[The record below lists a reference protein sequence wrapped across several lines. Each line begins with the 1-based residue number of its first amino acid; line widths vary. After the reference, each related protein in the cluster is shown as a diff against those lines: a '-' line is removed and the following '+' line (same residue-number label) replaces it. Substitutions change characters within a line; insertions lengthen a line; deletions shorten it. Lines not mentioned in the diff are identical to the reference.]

1 MAHVLVIDDDQ
12 AIRNLVRTLLNRDG
26 HKVIQASG
34 GIEGLQ
40 VFLAKSRSFDL
51 VITDISMPDL
61 NGEQVVQALLQDDPT
76 LNILV
81 FSGSG
86 FESDS
91 GAGLSSIQNRY
102 PTISVMEKPFTA
114 KEFRGE
120 VALILLNQNLTSAEG
135 CP

>member
-1 MAHVLVIDDDQ
+1 MAQVLVIDDDL
-12 AIRNLVRTLLNRDG
+12 AIRNLVRKLLNRDG
-26 HKVIQASG
+26 HEVILAGG

-40 VFLAKSRSFDL
+40 IFLAESRSFDL

-61 NGEQVVQALLQDDPT
+61 NGDQVVQALLQDDPT

-86 FESDS
+86 FESEI
-91 GAGLSSIQNRY
+91 GEGLSSLQNRY
-102 PTISVMEKPFTA
+102 PSIAVMEKPFTA

-120 VALILLNQNLTSAEG
+120 VALILLNQVQTPTDG
-135 CP
+135 CS